1 MALSQSARGTILFE
15 EDSPHALNNT
25 LEILYCPEEFLSY
38 SACGSEAETDALLDK
53 YQLYGVRKIVARSIE
68 ANNHRLFIEAVV
80 SRQSSLI
87 REHQTLIAS
96 HIQDKY
102 RLEKDIGGLKAQNE
116 KLQWTLISQP
126 GMRVCFKDKPP
137 IGTRV
142 ASRYG
147 DTGKRSVNGMKV
159 EVLKGAK
166 GRISDIHY
174 TLIHASVTVQWN
186 NGIISDNVYEGKL
199 VYA

>member
-1 MALSQSARGTILFE
+1 
-15 EDSPHALNNT
+15 
-25 LEILYCPEEFLSY
+25 
-38 SACGSEAETDALLDK
+38 
-53 YQLYGVRKIVARSIE
+53 
-68 ANNHRLFIEAVV
+68 
-80 SRQSSLI
+80 
-87 REHQTLIAS
+87 
-96 HIQDKY
+96 
-102 RLEKDIGGLKAQNE
+102 
-116 KLQWTLISQP
+116 
-126 GMRVCFKDKPP
+126 MRVCFKDKPP